1 MAQIRFRI
9 DTIQPAGAD
18 QPVQQCTTLAAVIA
32 TEEHEFFFPRQTARS
47 ALSAVLLSASARPSS
62 QKLHNATQCFLIYR
76 NASLRR
82 HFFDNVCSFSCISL
96 YREVSSGLLC
106 ICLTARRSDTGNPR
120 ISCSM
125 AYSSP
130 ISFSASSAV
139 ALLVLIYTSWILRR
153 A

>member
-1 MAQIRFRI
+1 MGYCTCCPII
-9 DTIQPAGAD
+9 IQSAEAKLNPE
-18 QPVQQCTTLAAVIA
+18 AVR
-32 TEEHEFFFPRQTARS
+32 HGMSDPRKVFFPRQTARS
-47 ALSAVLLSASARPSS
+47 ALSAALLSTSARPSS
-62 QKLHNATQCFLIYR
+62 QKLHNAAQCFLIYR
-76 NASLRR
+76 NASPRR

-96 YREVSSGLLC
+96 YREVRSGLLC

-130 ISFSASSAV
+130 ISFRASSAV

>member
-1 MAQIRFRI
+1 MRHAPCAMRHAPCAMRHA
-9 DTIQPAGAD
+9 PCAMRHA
-18 QPVQQCTTLAAVIA
+18 PCAMRHAPCA
-32 TEEHEFFFPRQTARS
+32 MRHAPCAMRHA
-47 ALSAVLLSASARPSS
+47 PSS
-62 QKLHNATQCFLIYR
+62 QKLHNAAQCFLIYR
-76 NASLRR
+76 NASPRR

-96 YREVSSGLLC
+96 YREVRSGLLC

-130 ISFSASSAV
+130 ISFRASSAV